1 MGYPRSDTHLHR
13 TSRDLFTQGWSPSM
27 VSTCLAGKKGS
38 GIVTDGAYSFT
49 AELPI

>member
-1 MGYPRSDTHLHR
+1 MGYPRSDTYLHR
-13 TSRDLFTQGWSPSM
+13 TPPDLFTQGWSPSI